1 MRQSFYDFCC
11 ENKRLDLLVQWD
23 TEANLPLT
31 PKDISYGSSRSCHWI
46 CARGHRWTTKAF
58 LRTTNGSGCPVC
70 AGKKIVPGVNDLATL
85 YPDLAAEWDG
95 AKNAP
100 LKPDALSPNAHNK
113 VWWRC
118 SVCGHEWRST
128 VKSRGGTLKTGCP
141 ACAGR
146 VVLPDVNDLKT
157 LYPQIAMEWHPTK
170 NGALTPRDVTC
181 GTARRVW
188 WRCKMGHEW
197 RASVARRTSGCG
209 CPVCAGKSVLIGEND
224 LKTSYPAIAA
234 QWHPTKNGALTP
246 EAVTPSS
253 NRGVWWQCEKGHE
266 YKASIASRTAH
277 GSGCPYCANR
287 RVLAGYNDLATKEPQ
302 LAKQWHP
309 TLNEALTPRD
319 VTCGS
324 THKVWWRCDV
334 CGFEW
339 KALIY
344 SRAGVQKTGCPACAG
359 RVKERELLRYDRV
372 LSESR

>member
-1 MRQSFYDFCC
+1 MSIRFGHKALQSFPCEGSQYERQRAMRQSFLNFCS
-11 ENKRLDLLVQWD
+11 ENKRLDLLGQWD
-23 TEANLPLT
+23 VDANLPLT
-31 PKDISYGSSRSCHWI
+31 PEAVAPNSNRSVRWLCEKGHEYKAAVVSRT
-46 CARGHRWTTKAF
+46 AV
-58 LRTTNGSGCPVC
+58 GSGCPYC
-70 AGKKIVPGVNDLATL
+70 ANRKVLAGFNDLATIE
-85 YPDLAAEWDG
+85 PQLA
-95 AKNAP
+95 K
-100 LKPDALSPNAHNK
+100 
-113 VWWRC
+113 
-118 SVCGHEWRST
+118 
-128 VKSRGGTLKTGCP
+128 
-141 ACAGR
+141 
-146 VVLPDVNDLKT
+146 
-157 LYPQIAMEWHPTK
+157 EWHPTL
-170 NGALTPRDVTC
+170 NGDLTPRDVTC